1 MERDLDSVRRN
12 DSPVR
17 IRHHPLFSES
27 TVKLIEVT
35 KAFATEEQCLAYLE
49 AKRWPNGVRCL
60 TCGSKDISRITRK
73 VSNKTD
79 NKRAQLYQCLE
90 PTCKQQFSATTGTI
104 FNGSHLSLDKWY
116 MAIALIVDAK
126 KGMSALQLQR
136 HLKVNYRTAWYLAHR
151 IRQAMND
158 PDGLKLTGTV
168 EIDETYIGGKQR
180 GNKRKRLNKDVVLG
194 IRQRGGPL
202 RLVHVKDSKQG
213 TLYDVIAQ
221 HVDSANTK
229 AIMTDDAGA
238 YNFRLTKFH
247 NIPHSKIRHSRREY
261 VKGDVHTNTVENSF
275 SLLKR
280 AVIGTYHQLSIKH
293 LQRYL
298 NEFSYRFNRRE
309 DAELFENTVM
319 LMAGAKP
326 MPYSKLVEE
335 NAFTPFVRP
344 T

>member
-1 MERDLDSVRRN
+1 M
-12 DSPVR
+12 
-17 IRHHPLFSES
+17 
-27 TVKLIEVT
+27 KLIEVT

-49 AKRWPNGVRCL
+49 AKRWPNGIRCL
-60 TCGSKDISRITRK
+60 TCGSKEISRITRK
-73 VSNKTD
+73 VSKKTD

-151 IRQAMND
+151 IREAMND

-213 TLYDVIAQ
+213 TLYDVIAK
-221 HVDSANTK
+221 HVDSTTTK

-319 LMAGAKP
+319 RMAGVKP
-326 MPYSKLVEE
+326 MPYSKLIEQ

-344 T
+344 TPKSAEPF

>member
-1 MERDLDSVRRN
+1 M
-12 DSPVR
+12 
-17 IRHHPLFSES
+17 
-27 TVKLIEVT
+27 KLIEVT
-35 KAFATEEQCLAYLE
+35 KAFATEEQCLTYLE
-49 AKRWPNGVRCL
+49 ASRWPNGVRCL
-60 TCGSKDISRITRK
+60 TCGSKEISRITRK
-73 VSNKTD
+73 VSKKTD

-90 PTCKQQFSATTGTI
+90 PTCKAQFSATTGTI

-116 MAIALIVDAK
+116 MAIALMVDAK

-151 IRQAMND
+151 IREAMDD
-158 PDGLKLTGTV
+158 PEGLKLTGTV

-180 GNKRKRLNKDVVLG
+180 GHKRKLRNKDVVLG

-202 RLVHVKDSKQG
+202 RLVHVVDNKGG
-213 TLYDVIAQ
+213 TLYEAIAQ
-221 HVDSANTK
+221 HVDAK
-229 AIMTDDAGA
+229 GAKHIVTDDAGA

-247 NIPHSKIRHSRREY
+247 NIPHSKIRHSHNEY
-261 VKGDVHTNTVENSF
+261 VKDEVHTNTVENAF

-309 DAELFENTVM
+309 DAALFEQTVM
-319 LMAGAKP
+319 RLAGAKP
-326 MPYSKLVEE
+326 LHYAKLIEQ

-344 T
+344 N

>member
-1 MERDLDSVRRN
+1 M
-12 DSPVR
+12 
-17 IRHHPLFSES
+17 
-27 TVKLIEVT
+27 KLIEVT

-49 AKRWPNGVRCL
+49 AKRWPTGVRCT
-60 TCGSKDISRITRK
+60 TCGSKEISRITRK
-73 VSNKTD
+73 VTRKTD

-90 PTCKQQFSATTGTI
+90 KSCKQQFSATTGTI

-151 IRQAMND
+151 IREAMED

-180 GNKRKRLNKDVVLG
+180 GHKRKLKNKDVVLG

-202 RLVHVKDSKQG
+202 RLVQVTDAKQG
-213 TLYDVIAQ
+213 TLYDVIAK
-221 HVDSANTK
+221 HVDHKGTK

-238 YNFRLTKFH
+238 YNFKLTKFRE
-247 NIPHSKIRHSRREY
+247 IPHSKIRHSRGEY
-261 VKGDVHTNTVENSF
+261 VKGEVHTNTVENSF

-298 NEFSYRFNRRE
+298 NEFSYRFNQRE
-309 DAELFENTVM
+309 DADMFEATVAR
-319 LMAGAKP
+319 MAGVKP
-326 MPYSKLVEE
+326 MPYSKLVEQH
-335 NAFTPFVRP
+335 AFTPFVRHQS
-344 T
+344 